1 MRHRKL
7 KGKLGR
13 NSSHRSALLANLA
26 ISLINHKKIETTYSK
41 AKEVRKF
48 VEKLVTK
55 AKNNDLQ
62 AQREVM
68 KVIKNKLASKKLFDE
83 ISPKYVER
91 NGGYTRIIKTGF
103 RKGDAAP
110 LAVIEFTE

>member
-1 MRHRKL
+1 MRHKKL

-48 VEKLVTK
+48 VDKLITK

-62 AQREVM
+62 AQREVR
-68 KVIKNKLASKKLFDE
+68 KVIKNKIASKILFDE
-83 ISPKYVER
+83 ISPKFVER
-91 NGGYTRIIKTGF
+91 NGGYTRVVKTGF

-110 LAVIEFTE
+110 LAIIEFTE

>member
-1 MRHRKL
+1 MRHKKL

-13 NSSHRSALLANLA
+13 TSSHRSALLANLA

-62 AQREVM
+62 AQREVR
-68 KVIKNKLASKKLFDE
+68 KVIKNKMASKILFDE
-83 ISPKYVER
+83 ISPKYIER
-91 NGGYTRIIKTGF
+91 NGGYTRVVKTGF

-110 LAVIEFTE
+110 LAIIEFTE

>member
-1 MRHRKL
+1 MRHKKL

-13 NSSHRSALLANLA
+13 TSSHRSALLANLA

-41 AKEVRKF
+41 AKEVRKY
-48 VEKLVTK
+48 VEKLITK
-55 AKNNDLQ
+55 AKINNLH
-62 AQREVM
+62 AQREVR
-68 KVIKNKLASKKLFDE
+68 KVIKNKIASKILFNE

-110 LAVIEFTE
+110 LAIIEFTE

>member
-1 MRHRKL
+1 MRHKKL

-48 VEKLVTK
+48 VEKLITK
-55 AKNNDLQ
+55 AKNNNLQ
-62 AQREVM
+62 AQREVR
-68 KVIKNKLASKKLFDE
+68 KVIKNKIASKILFDE
-83 ISPKYVER
+83 IGPKFVER
-91 NGGYTRIIKTGF
+91 NGGYTRVVKTGF
-103 RKGDAAP
+103 RKGHAAP
-110 LAVIEFTE
+110 LAIIEFTE

>member
-1 MRHRKL
+1 
-7 KGKLGR
+7 
-13 NSSHRSALLANLA
+13 LLANLA

-48 VEKLVTK
+48 VDKLITK

-62 AQREVM
+62 AQREVR
-68 KVIKNKLASKKLFDE
+68 KVIKNKIASKILFDE
-83 ISPKYVER
+83 IRPKFVER
-91 NGGYTRIIKTGF
+91 NGGYTRVVKTGF

-110 LAVIEFTE
+110 LAIIEFTE